1 MWVKGLRLSLSLCL
15 SDLPCHPVELS
26 EEEKQQILQSTDFSA
41 FMERS
46 SRMIEHAM
54 AEPSGLF
61 FELMMG
67 DGEMSRW
74 VGASQTALQASA
86 LTDYPITST
95 ASTT

>member
-1 MWVKGLRLSLSLCL
+1 MCVRGNGFSVSVPTDQPCL
-15 SDLPCHPVELS
+15 PVELS

-41 FMERS
+41 FIERS

-67 DGEMSRW
+67 DGEIARW
-74 VGASQTALQASA
+74 AGGMLALSFCPAM
-86 LTDYPITST
+86 
-95 ASTT
+95 